1 MASLQEREK
10 LLRQSPPLPGPGR
23 EEAAGVGD
31 SGAQPTPGSGHVP
44 RTGVTP
50 DEAKHSPLAKTPL
63 GRPTAPRFGKPE
75 GHRGRGLG
83 SPDPGPAAPFLGR
96 STTYS
101 SQKAPAGVSE
111 AEEVALQPLLTPK

>member
-1 MASLQEREK
+1 M
-10 LLRQSPPLPGPGR
+10 
-23 EEAAGVGD
+23 
-31 SGAQPTPGSGHVP
+31 
-44 RTGVTP
+44 
-50 DEAKHSPLAKTPL
+50 

-111 AEEVALQPLLTPK
+111 AEEVALQPLLTPKDEVQLKSAYSKSNGQPKSMGPASPGPGQAPLSSPTRGGVKKVSGVGGTTYEISV